1 MRDEQRKILRL
12 FADKVR
18 QKYPEARIW
27 AFGSHVKGTATAES
41 DLDICVVL
49 PHLETKDRISISD
62 IAWEVGFEHDQYIS
76 TIVVSE
82 TDFEQGPVSAS
93 PLLHTIRNEGVAA

>member
-27 AFGSHVKGTATAES
+27 AFGSHVKGTATTES

-49 PHLETKDRISISD
+49 PQLQTQDRISISD

-82 TDFEQGPVSAS
+82 VDFEQGPVSAS
-93 PLLHTIRNEGVAA
+93 PLLHAIRSEGIAA